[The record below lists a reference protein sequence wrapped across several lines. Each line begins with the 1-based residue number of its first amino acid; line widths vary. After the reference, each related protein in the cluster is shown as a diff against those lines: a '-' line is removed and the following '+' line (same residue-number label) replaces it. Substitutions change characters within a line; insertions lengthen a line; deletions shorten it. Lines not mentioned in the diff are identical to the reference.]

1 MKISTS
7 SLMNQLS
14 DLFNK
19 QVFGTEKNILD
30 DLLEKRFQ
38 INLLLEISKELWSSF
53 KENTREKQILELQSL
68 IKQSYTKLQNQGLD
82 NMNQISCLSNL
93 DSLFPPESLLYF
105 SVLLLLNKSKLIT
118 SQIDS
123 LLNNGDKILKDL
135 LLKPEGKL

>member
-1 MKISTS
+1 
-7 SLMNQLS
+7 MNQLS